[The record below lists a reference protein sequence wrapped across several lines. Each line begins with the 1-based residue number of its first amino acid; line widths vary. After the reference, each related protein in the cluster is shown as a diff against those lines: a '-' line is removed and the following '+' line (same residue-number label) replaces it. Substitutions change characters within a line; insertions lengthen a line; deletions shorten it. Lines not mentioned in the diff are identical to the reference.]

1 MSKSRNS
8 KRRDYE
14 DDEVKPK
21 NEHRKFATRR
31 KEKRLTTAIKSRNL
45 NMLKQLEEDFEWKAE
60 NETT

>member
-45 NMLKQLEEDFEWKAE
+45 NMLKQLEEDFE
-60 NETT
+60 